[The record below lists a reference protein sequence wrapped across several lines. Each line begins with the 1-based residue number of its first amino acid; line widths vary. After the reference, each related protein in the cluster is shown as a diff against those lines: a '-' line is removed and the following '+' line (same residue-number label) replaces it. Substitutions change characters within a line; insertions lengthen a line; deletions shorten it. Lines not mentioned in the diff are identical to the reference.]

1 MFAEIFKI
9 VRAKFD
15 FISVNKLKLKQK
27 FINDWPKNLIG
38 NEQIFYSLSNLKHL
52 LTTHKTR

>member
-27 FINDWPKNLIG
+27 FIND
-38 NEQIFYSLSNLKHL
+38 
-52 LTTHKTR
+52 

>member
-9 VRAKFD
+9 VRANFG

-27 FINDWPKNLIG
+27 FIND
-38 NEQIFYSLSNLKHL
+38 
-52 LTTHKTR
+52 

>member
-9 VRAKFD
+9 VRANFG

-27 FINDWPKNLIG
+27 FINDWPKTLIG

>member
-9 VRAKFD
+9 VRANFG

-27 FINDWPKNLIG
+27 FINDWPKTLIG
-38 NEQIFYSLSNLKHL
+38 NKQIFYSLSNLKHL
-52 LTTHKTR
+52 LTTHQTR

>member
-9 VRAKFD
+9 VRANFG
-15 FISVNKLKLKQK
+15 FILVNKLKLKQK
-27 FINDWPKNLIG
+27 FINDWPKTLIG

>member
-38 NEQIFYSLSNLKHL
+38 NEQIFYSLSNLKYL
-52 LTTHKTR
+52 LTTHKTQ

>member
-38 NEQIFYSLSNLKHL
+38 NEQIFYSLSNLKYL